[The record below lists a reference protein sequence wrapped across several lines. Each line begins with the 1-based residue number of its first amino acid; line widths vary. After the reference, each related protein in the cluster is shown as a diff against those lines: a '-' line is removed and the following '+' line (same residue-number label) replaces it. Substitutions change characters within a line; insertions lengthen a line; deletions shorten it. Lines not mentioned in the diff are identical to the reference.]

1 MLLDGGNSGKLNKGH
16 FGKQEMVV
24 IVPPLRGRLFFPVGP
39 ARWENIIAMEIVE
52 YIEFVL
58 RNENEIFCFTV
69 QEAFG
74 RLEQKFL
81 K

>member
-39 ARWENIIAMEIVE
+39 AR
-52 YIEFVL
+52 
-58 RNENEIFCFTV
+58 
-69 QEAFG
+69 
-74 RLEQKFL
+74 
-81 K
+81 